1 MAMVTFFIMIISIGI
16 MALVTPVFNI
26 QEIKVEGN
34 SKVTTNNIINLSRIK
49 IGENIFR
56 NNKKKIE
63 KNIKENP
70 YIESVLIKRIL
81 PSTINLQISERKVE
95 YQIKLISSYIYI
107 DKSGNILENSNS
119 KENVLTLEGYATTEE
134 SLINEDKL
142 YEVDRNKLN
151 KVAKIKEALKSIEN
165 FDESETIINIE
176 NEKDFVIH
184 IKSENKKIYIGDTTN
199 LSSKMLYIKKI
210 LENEKEHSGKIFIN
224 GDLNGGFRPYFR
236 EENI

>member
-1 MAMVTFFIMIISIGI
+1 MILSLGI

-119 KENVLTLEGYATTEE
+119 KENVLTLEGYETTED

-142 YEVDRNKLN
+142 QEVDRNKLD
-151 KVAKIKEALKSIEN
+151 KLIVSVCLEMKA
-165 FDESETIINIE
+165 
-176 NEKDFVIH
+176 
-184 IKSENKKIYIGDTTN
+184 
-199 LSSKMLYIKKI
+199 I
-210 LENEKEHSGKIFIN
+210 LPTRIV
-224 GDLNGGFRPYFR
+224 LPAPVLV
-236 EENI
+236 